1 MKKKKIKG
9 LDIPLMEV
17 PLNLRGSLPERR
29 TDAVIESNWETE
41 LQGIQRSFRKRE
53 FGIYRPATEFP
64 EIDITLN
71 DNLDTIELWPLYDV
85 HVGSPQHDKDLFHR
99 HMDKLA
105 NKPNAFSWNGGDA
118 IENITDKKMG
128 HTPTDN
134 ETQIINVTKEF
145 AVVQHK
151 LLFSIPGNHEARTY
165 KESQTST
172 GKRIADNLQVPYFG
186 DYVFCTLKWRGNNFR
201 LLAHHG
207 AGGAQTPG
215 AQRNAARKELTWAKP
230 DILWTGHLHAP
241 MADTVYLTDYDQRT
255 GRVYE
260 RGAVV
265 IISPSYLKYFG
276 GYAAAMRMQPGLRG
290 LSVVTLNDDGRIDT
304 SIHARGKRL

>member
-1 MKKKKIKG
+1 MANF
-9 LDIPLMEV
+9 E
-17 PLNLRGSLPERR
+17 
-29 TDAVIESNWETE
+29 DALIESNWETE
-41 LQGIQRSFRKRE
+41 LQAVQRTFRRRE
-53 FGIYRPATEFP
+53 FGIYRPMTEFP
-64 EIDITLN
+64 EIDITLSDALN
-71 DNLDTIELWPLYDV
+71 SIVLAPLYDV
-85 HVGSPQHDKDLFHR
+85 HIGSPQHDAPLL
-99 HMDKLA
+99 DKHLGWMA
-105 NKPNAFSWNGGDA
+105 DTPNVFTWNGGDA
-118 IENITDKKMG
+118 SENITDRRMG

-134 ETQIINVTKEF
+134 ETQIVNVTKGF
-145 AVVQHK
+145 ARVQHK
-151 LLFSIPGNHEARTY
+151 MLFSIPGNHEARTY

-186 DYVFCTLKWRGNNFR
+186 DYCFCTIKWRGNNFR

-207 AGGAQTPG
+207 SGAAQTPG

-241 MADTVYLTDYDQRT
+241 MSDTVYLTDYDQRT

-265 IISPSYLKYFG
+265 LISPSYLKYFG
-276 GYAAAMRMQPGLRG
+276 GYAAANRMVPGLRG
-290 LSVVTLNDDGRIDT
+290 LSVCELQEDGRIDV